1 MVFHIASASY
11 PPLPPFQ
18 RKRVDAS
25 TYPIRFIK
33 PFPLV
38 LRDFSTLLHI
48 QFHTFCITKHQY
60 NRSK

>member
-1 MVFHIASASY
+1 MVFHYANASY
-11 PPLPPFQ
+11 PPAPFQ
-18 RKRVDAS
+18 RKRVTAS
-25 TYPIRFIK
+25 AYPIRIIK